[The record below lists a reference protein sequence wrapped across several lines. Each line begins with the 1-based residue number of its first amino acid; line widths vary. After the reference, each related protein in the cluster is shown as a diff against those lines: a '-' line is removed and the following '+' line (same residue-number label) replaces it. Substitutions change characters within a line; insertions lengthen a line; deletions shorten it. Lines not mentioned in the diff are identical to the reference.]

1 MSRKTKKIIATV
13 VAILLVIAMVVPLAL
28 SYIN

>member
-1 MSRKTKKIIATV
+1 MSRKTKRIIATV

-28 SYIN
+28 TYIN